1 MSFAYKSR
9 NLEMARRVQQP
20 ADWWEIPAGVGRGA
34 PVFRQTGGK
43 QAKNTQIT
51 GK

>member
-20 ADWWEIPAGVGRGA
+20 ADWWEIPAGVG
-34 PVFRQTGGK
+34 PVRLFSAKPAENRQ
-43 QAKNTQIT
+43 KNTQIT